1 MPSRRRRSDSESAS
15 ESESRDRSKSR
26 ERERK
31 KRKRKGSRHRR
42 RESDSE
48 SDASERRHRKRK
60 HHSSRRAKGGFSDA
74 AGASAAP
81 ESAPP
86 DSAPPPEPAPLV
98 DEDAFASLTTQGR
111 YEAAPLLSKPRAV
124 GNDALQAEL
133 DSWQQE
139 HASESATE
147 RAAHNE
153 ADPDADVRQK
163 RIAAAVSV
171 LTKGQRVT
179 LSCNAIRNDFS
190 GKQFLE
196 EQRMKMTN
204 KAAGQK

>member
-1 MPSRRRRSDSESAS
+1 MPSRRRRSESDSGS
-15 ESESRDRSKSR
+15 ESESRD

-42 RESDSE
+42 RDSSDSE

-60 HHSSRRAKGGFSDA
+60 HHSSRKKRYRSDDEGKDAPRAAKGGFSDA
-74 AGASAAP
+74 AIASAP

-124 GNDALQAEL
+124 GNNALQAEL

-147 RAAHNE
+147 RAAAHNE
-153 ADPDADVRQK
+153 SDPARTFGLHEH
-163 RIAAAVSV
+163 IT
-171 LTKGQRVT
+171 LTLT
-179 LSCNAIRNDFS
+179 LTLTLTRWPRTPPCARRGSPRRWRP
-190 GKQFLE
+190 LP
-196 EQRMKMTN
+196 
-204 KAAGQK
+204 